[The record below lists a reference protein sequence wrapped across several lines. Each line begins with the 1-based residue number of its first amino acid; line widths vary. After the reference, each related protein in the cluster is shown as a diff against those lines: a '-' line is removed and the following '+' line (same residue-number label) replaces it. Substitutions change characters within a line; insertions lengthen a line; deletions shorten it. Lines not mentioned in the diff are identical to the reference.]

1 MRWPPTLAILLL
13 AAALSVVAAF
23 AVVGFATH
31 VIPCPDDAASCGLG
45 DVYGVVGS
53 LFYAAVALVVFG
65 VTMFAARSER
75 AIRIVMVALLTPIAL
90 VLLFGMAQKGGG
102 RIDLARELHGV
113 LQFIVPLG
121 LVVVVQWAVL
131 RSYLRRVAASDER
144 GFHG

>member
-1 MRWPPTLAILLL
+1 MRLLLVVLL
-13 AAALSVVAAF
+13 AAALSLLAAF

-31 VIPCPDDAASCGLG
+31 VIPCQDDRASCGLG

-65 VTMFAARSER
+65 VTVWAARTER
-75 AIRIVMVALLTPIAL
+75 AIRIAMVVLLTPIAL

-102 RIDLARELHGV
+102 RIDLARELQGM